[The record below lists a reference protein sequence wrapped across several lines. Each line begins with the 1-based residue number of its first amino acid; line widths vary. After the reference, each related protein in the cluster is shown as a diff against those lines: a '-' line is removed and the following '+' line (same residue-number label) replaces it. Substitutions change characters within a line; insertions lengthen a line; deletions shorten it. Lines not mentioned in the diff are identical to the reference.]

1 MKIRNYTS
9 GIGKIWGALLCCTV
23 ATTAWAQE
31 ASKDTVPPSKEV
43 PTISYAHPVNKMI
56 AGIEV
61 RGNKSYDAP
70 IVISVSG
77 LAVGQRVDIPGDAIT
92 NAVHNYNRN
101 GLFSEVSIEASRIE
115 GDNVWLVINIV
126 ERPRLSELRING
138 VKKGEAESL
147 MKNQLASLSQGAHIT
162 PNIIDRAKI
171 VISRFFDEK
180 GFSNVKIDTR
190 ETPDPSREGYVLL
203 DFDVQK
209 NTKTKVHQI
218 NFIGNKNVT
227 DFQLHKAMKKTN
239 ERFSLV
245 RNPWNSILEIFN
257 SSKFV
262 QKDYQEDLNNIL
274 SLYHQHGYRD
284 AEIIAD
290 TVYRHNDKRYNID
303 ITIDEGKRYYIKDI
317 NFVGNTKY
325 TTETLERLFGMK
337 RGDVYDQKK
346 LEARLNMDE
355 DAISNLYTNNGY
367 LFANMQ
373 PIETEVA
380 GDSVTLD
387 IRIFEGKPA
396 TINKVIINGS
406 DRLYEDVVR
415 RELYTKPGMLFSKDY
430 IIRSI
435 RQLAQMQHFD
445 NEKIVPNP
453 IPNQE
458 NGTVDIE
465 WDLVSKSND
474 QVELS
479 LGWSQTGLIGRAALK
494 FTNFSMKNLFNPKTY
509 KGIIPQGEGQTL
521 TLSAQ
526 TNARYY
532 QSYSIQ
538 FMDPWF
544 GGKRPNMF
552 SISAWWSRQTQIN
565 YKFYQS
571 QLQNLPYDPM
581 YGGYG
586 YGGYPG
592 YGYGGYPGAYGYG
605 GYGGYNYGGYGY
617 GYDASALLESA
628 YDPDRTLDIFGGN
641 IAYGKRLMWPDDNF
655 QVQLGLN
662 YTVYRMRNWNQPYLN
677 FGLENGISNDLNLS
691 FNIARVSIDNPV
703 YTRRGSN
710 FSLNLAATPPYS
722 LFDKI
727 DYSDPTVSPEK
738 RNRFIEYYKIKVKGQ
753 TFLPLIDERTYKR
766 VPVLMTRAEAGFIGS
781 YNPNKQSPFGTFFV
795 GGDGTSGYYGSG
807 YLNETIGLRGYKNGS
822 IAGSAYSYTRLSM
835 ELRYPLVFEN
845 STTIWILGFAEAG
858 NAWTRLKDFNPFQ
871 LKRSVGVGARIILPM
886 IGLMG
891 IDWGYGFDVPNNG
904 FERGGSNL
912 HFVIGQEF

>member
-1 MKIRNYTS
+1 MEVRNYTS
-9 GIGKIWGALLCCTV
+9 RISKLWASLLCACAVVVGTMAQNPASPPPQTHEPPTV
-23 ATTAWAQE
+23 
-31 ASKDTVPPSKEV
+31 
-43 PTISYAHPVNKMI
+43 SYAHPVSKTI

-61 RGNKSYDAP
+61 RGNNTYEAP
-70 IVISVSG
+70 IVISISG
-77 LAVGQRVDIPGDAIT
+77 LAVGQRVEIPGEAIT
-92 NAVHNYNRN
+92 EAIHNYNRN
-101 GLFSEVSIEASRIE
+101 GLFSEVSIEADRIE

-126 ERPRLSELRING
+126 ERPRLSEVRING

-147 MKNQLASLSQGAHIT
+147 LKNQLASLSQGAYIT
-162 PNIIDRAKI
+162 PNIIDRSKI

-180 GFSNVKIDTR
+180 GFSNVKIDAR
-190 ETPDPSREGYVLL
+190 ETTDPSREGYVFL

-218 NFIGNKNVT
+218 NFIGNENLS

-239 ERFSLV
+239 ERFSLA
-245 RNPWNSILEIFN
+245 RNPLNSILELF
-257 SSKFV
+257 SSSNFV
-262 QKDYQEDLNNIL
+262 QKEYQQDLSNII

-284 AEIIAD
+284 AEIVSD
-290 TVYRHNDKRYNID
+290 SVYNHNDKKYSID
-303 ITIDEGKRYYIKDI
+303 IRINEGKKYYIKDI
-317 NFVGNTKY
+317 HFVGNTKY
-325 TTETLERLFGMK
+325 STETLHRLFGMK
-337 RGDVYDQKK
+337 SGDVYDQKK
-346 LEARLNMDE
+346 LEGRLNMDE

-373 PIETEVA
+373 PIETEVS

-387 IRIFEGKPA
+387 IRIYEGKPA

-430 IIRSI
+430 VIRSI
-435 RQLAQMQHFD
+435 RQLMQMQHFD

-479 LGWSQTGLIGRAALK
+479 LGWSQTGIVGRAALK
-494 FTNFSMKNLFNPKTY
+494 FNNFSIKNLFNPKNY

-571 QLQNLPYDPM
+571 QLQNLPIDPYYG
-581 YGGYG
+581 YGGYGAYGPYGG

-592 YGYGGYPGAYGYG
+592 YGAYGGYG
-605 GYGGYNYGGYGY
+605 GYGGYNYGYEAAGLY
-617 GYDASALLESA
+617 ESA

-655 QVQLGLN
+655 QVQVGLN
-662 YTVYRMRNWNQPYLN
+662 YTVYKMKNWNQPYLN
-677 FGLENGISNDLNLS
+677 FGLENGLSNDLNVSL
-691 FNIARVSIDNPV
+691 NIARISTDNPV
-703 YTRRGSN
+703 YTRKGSN
-710 FSLNLAATPPYS
+710 FSLNISATPPYS

-727 DYSDPTVSPEK
+727 NYADPTISPEK
-738 RNRFIEYYKIKVKGQ
+738 RNKFIEYYKIKFKGQ

-781 YNPNKQSPFGTFFV
+781 YNAHKQSPFGTFFV

-807 YLNETIGLRGYKNGS
+807 YLNETIGMRGYKNGS

-845 STTIWILGFAEAG
+845 STTIWVLGFVEAG
-858 NAWTRLKDFNPFQ
+858 NAWVKTRDFNPFQ
-871 LKRSVGVGARIILPM
+871 LKRSAGVGARIILPM

-891 IDWGYGFDVPNNG
+891 IDWGYGFDVPTG
-904 FERGGSNL
+904 GIERGGSNL